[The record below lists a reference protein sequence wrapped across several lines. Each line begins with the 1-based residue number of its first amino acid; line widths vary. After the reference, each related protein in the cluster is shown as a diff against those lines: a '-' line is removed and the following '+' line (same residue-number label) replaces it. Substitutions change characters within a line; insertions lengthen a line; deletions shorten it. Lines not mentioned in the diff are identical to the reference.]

1 MKKEVE
7 FLLAYYSKTVVDKIY
22 TFETVDQ
29 LRDHLITLLQHP
41 PIEDVEVLTIKEII
55 GHVNKRWNCIDA
67 NEWRL
72 SYMINDKGIAKILFN
87 N

>member
-7 FLLAYYSKTVVDKIY
+7 FLLAYYDRTVVKKIY
-22 TFETVDQ
+22 TFETLDQ
-29 LRDHLITLLQHP
+29 LRDHLITLLQYP
-41 PIEDVEVLTIKEII
+41 PIEGVEVLTLKEILSHI
-55 GHVNKRWNCIDA
+55 NERWNEIDA

-72 SYMINDKGIAKILFN
+72 SYMIDNNGIARGIYN